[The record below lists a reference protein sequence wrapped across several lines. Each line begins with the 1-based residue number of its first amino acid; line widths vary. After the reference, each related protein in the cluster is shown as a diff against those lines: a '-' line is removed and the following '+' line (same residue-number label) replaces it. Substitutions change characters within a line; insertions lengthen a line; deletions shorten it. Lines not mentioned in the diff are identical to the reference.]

1 MIRKVRALR
10 VLGGLKPERV
20 FYYFEEISKIPHGS
34 YNVKAVSDYCMGVAK
49 SLGLEVRQDEA
60 YNVIIKKPASEGYGP
75 SPAVMIQ
82 GHMDMVCV
90 HDAEYPIDME
100 KEAISLIVEDG
111 FVRADHTTLGGDDGI
126 AVAMGLAILEDDSL
140 EHPDL
145 EVVFTT
151 EEEVGMDGAIALD
164 VSDLKSAYLL
174 NLDSE
179 KEGVFLAGCAGGC
192 KAAAEFSFL
201 PEEVSGEIISL
212 SISGLVGG
220 HSGDEIDKCRAS
232 AIMLLGRVLGEMEKT
247 ASFRIVKMSGGEKDN
262 AIPVDSCAQIVAVP
276 EDAEVL
282 LQAVDQIASKIKGEF
297 RTADPGICISAK
309 REGQSAVQAFD
320 PVFTENMIFML
331 LEVPN
336 GIQTMS
342 ADLPGLV
349 ESSLNLGILRTEEEK
364 VTMTWAIRSSVPSL
378 KELICDKL
386 ERLTLSLEGDISW
399 HGDYPAWTFNPDSRI
414 CRLCTDVYKEQT
426 GEEAVIATIHAG
438 LECGLLSEKMPEM
451 DMVSMGP
458 NIYDIHTAREH
469 MDIASVE
476 RSCRLVCEVLRR
488 IRTLG

>member
-1 MIRKVRALR
+1 MR
-10 VLGGLKPERV
+10 VLGGLQPERV

-34 YNVKAVSDYCMGVAK
+34 YNTKAVSDYCVGVAK

-60 YNVIIKKPASEGYGP
+60 NNVIIKKPASEGYGP

-82 GHMDMVCV
+82 GHLDMVCV
-90 HDAEYPIDME
+90 HDDCKEIDME
-100 KEAISLIVEDG
+100 KEPITLVAEDG

-126 AVAMGLAILEDDSL
+126 AVAMGLAILEDEKL

-164 VSDLKSAYLL
+164 VSDLKAAYLL

-179 KEGVFLAGCAGGC
+179 TEGVFLAGCAGGC
-192 KAAAEFSFL
+192 KAAAEFTFL
-201 PEEVSGEIISL
+201 PEDVSGEVISL
-212 SISGLVGG
+212 TISGLRGG

-247 ASFRIVKMSGGEKDN
+247 AAFRMISMSGGEKDN
-262 AIPVDSCAQIVAVP
+262 AIPVFSCAKIVAEP
-276 EDAEVL
+276 EDTAAL
-282 LQAVDQIASKIKGEF
+282 LQAVEDAAVKIAAEF
-297 RTADPGICISAK
+297 RTADPGICITAK
-309 REGQSAVQAFD
+309 EEGQASVQAFD

-349 ESSLNLGILRTEEEK
+349 ESSLNLGILRTEQER
-364 VTMTWAIRSSVPSL
+364 VTMTWAIRSSVKSL

-386 ERLTLSLEGDISW
+386 ERLTLSLDGEISW
-399 HGDYPAWTFNPDSRI
+399 HGDYPEWTFNPDSRI
-414 CRLCTDVYKEQT
+414 CRLCQDVYRELT
-426 GEEAVIATIHAG
+426 GKEAVIATIHAG

-458 NIYDIHTAREH
+458 DIFDIHTSREH
-469 MDIASVE
+469 MSIASVE
-476 RSCRLVCEVLRR
+476 RSYQLVCEVLRR